1 MTMNRIELTKEM
13 TEELERLSESEY
25 VSLARLEK
33 RIMYK
38 ERQRLYQL
46 RALEK
51 RGRELAAAGC
61 TRQNME
67 ARLTELEAEWAEA
80 GAE

>member
-1 MTMNRIELTKEM
+1 MNKIELTKEM
-13 TEELERLSESEY
+13 TEEMERLSESEY
-25 VSLARLEK
+25 VRLARLES
-33 RIMYK
+33 RIMYR

-51 RGRELAAAGC
+51 RGRELAAAGY

-67 ARLTELEAEWAEA
+67 ARLTELEADAPGEGVE
-80 GAE
+80 

>member
-1 MTMNRIELTKEM
+1 MNRIELTKEM
-13 TEELERLSESEY
+13 TEELERLNESEY

-33 RIMYK
+33 RIMYR

-51 RGRELAAAGC
+51 RGRELAAAGF

-67 ARLTELEAEWAEA
+67 ARLTELEAGAPEE

>member
-1 MTMNRIELTKEM
+1 MNRIELTKEM

>member
-1 MTMNRIELTKEM
+1 MNKIELTKEM
-13 TEELERLSESEY
+13 TEEMERLSESEY
-25 VSLARLEK
+25 VRLARLDS
-33 RIMYK
+33 RIMYR

-51 RGRELAAAGC
+51 RGRELAAAGY

-67 ARLTELEAEWAEA
+67 ARLTELEADAPGEGVE
-80 GAE
+80 

>member
-1 MTMNRIELTKEM
+1 M
-13 TEELERLSESEY
+13 ERLSESEY
-25 VSLARLEK
+25 VRLARLES
-33 RIMYK
+33 RIIYR

-51 RGRELAAAGC
+51 RGRELAAAGY

-67 ARLTELEAEWAEA
+67 ARLTELEADAPGEGVE
-80 GAE
+80 